1 MKQHTQKKR
10 CDKGNL
16 ANRSGPPRISPA
28 RVSKKR
34 WQKQKGDVNS
44 HINPGNSGYA
54 IRPFHKKLICGCLE
68 SHKIHSG
75 AFYCACIPKSQF
87 TISKEKKMSLST
99 PKVLVADPVSQSGV
113 DELSAGGTLEVVVK
127 TGLPEAEIIKIIPE
141 FSALVV
147 RSQTKVTAAVLEAAT
162 NLKVVGRAGVGV
174 DNVDVDAATRRG
186 VIVMNTPG
194 GNTIS
199 TAEHAFSLLVSIAR
213 SIPQAD
219 ASMKAGRWDR
229 KKFEG
234 VELYNKT
241 LGILGMG
248 RIGTELAR
256 RAMAF
261 GMRVLAYDPYLS
273 VSRARS
279 LQVELIEEI
288 DTLLPQVDF
297 ISMHM
302 PLTDETRHMLDAR
315 RLALCKKGVRIVNC
329 ARGGLVAEAAL
340 YDALKSGHVGAA
352 ALDVFEVEP
361 PPAEFPLR
369 ELSNIVFTPHLG
381 ASTAEAQENV
391 GIEIAQA
398 IRAALLDGEI
408 RNAVNMPSIDAKTA
422 VVVKPYL
429 TLGDKLGRFVAQLAP
444 KRNDRVVITYGG
456 KAIEMPTD
464 AISRAILTGFLKHAG
479 GEEVNSVNVRSMAA
493 TIGLDVQEVRS
504 SEQTD
509 FNEWLHVAVFSGD
522 TKVSLGGTFFGAKN
536 DPRIVRVNGNPVEVT
551 PSGVVLM
558 LENCDRP
565 GIVGH
570 IGTLLGTEKIN
581 IASMSLSRTEQGGRA
596 LTLLNLDSMPGA
608 DVLAKLSSDADIYS
622 ARVIAL

>member
-1 MKQHTQKKR
+1 MFQH
-10 CDKGNL
+10 
-16 ANRSGPPRISPA
+16 
-28 RVSKKR
+28 
-34 WQKQKGDVNS
+34 
-44 HINPGNSGYA
+44 
-54 IRPFHKKLICGCLE
+54 
-68 SHKIHSG
+68 
-75 AFYCACIPKSQF
+75 SQF
-87 TISKEKKMSLST
+87 TIPKEKKMSLSI

-113 DELSAGGTLEVVVK
+113 DELSSGGALEVVVQ

-141 FSALVV
+141 FSAIVV

-213 SIPQAD
+213 NIPQAD

-229 KKFEG
+229 KKYEG

-273 VSRARS
+273 ISRARS
-279 LQVELIEEI
+279 LQVELIEDI
-288 DTLLPQVDF
+288 DALLPQADF

-315 RLALCKKGVRIVNC
+315 RLALCKKSVRIVNC
-329 ARGGLVAEAAL
+329 ARGGLVSESAL

-361 PPAEFPLR
+361 PPADFPLR
-369 ELSNIVFTPHLG
+369 DLPNIVFTPHLG

-422 VVVKPYL
+422 AVVKPYL
-429 TLGDKLGRFVAQLAP
+429 TLGDKMGRFVAQLAP

-456 KAIEMPTD
+456 KAVEMPTD

-493 TIGLDVQEVRS
+493 TLGLDVQEVRS

-509 FNEWLHVAVFSGD
+509 FNEWIHVAVFSGE

-536 DPRIVRVNGNPVEVT
+536 DPRIVRVNSNSVEVT

-558 LENCDRP
+558 LENRDRP

-570 IGTLLGTEKIN
+570 IGTLLGTEQIN

-608 DVLAKLSSDADIYS
+608 DVMAKLSADGDIYS

>member
-1 MKQHTQKKR
+1 MFQHSQST
-10 CDKGNL
+10 
-16 ANRSGPPRISPA
+16 
-28 RVSKKR
+28 
-34 WQKQKGDVNS
+34 
-44 HINPGNSGYA
+44 
-54 IRPFHKKLICGCLE
+54 
-68 SHKIHSG
+68 
-75 AFYCACIPKSQF
+75 IP
-87 TISKEKKMSLST
+87 KEKKMSLSI

-113 DELSAGGTLEVVVK
+113 DELSSGGALEVVVQ

-141 FSALVV
+141 FSAIVV

-213 SIPQAD
+213 NIPQAD

-229 KKFEG
+229 KKYEG

-273 VSRARS
+273 ISRARS
-279 LQVELIEEI
+279 LQVELIEDI
-288 DTLLPQVDF
+288 DALLPQADF

-329 ARGGLVAEAAL
+329 ARGGLVSESAL

-361 PPAEFPLR
+361 PPVDFSLR
-369 ELSNIVFTPHLG
+369 DLPNIVFTPHLG

-422 VVVKPYL
+422 AVVKPYL
-429 TLGDKLGRFVAQLAP
+429 TLGDKMGRFVAQLAP

-456 KAIEMPTD
+456 KAVEMPTD

-493 TIGLDVQEVRS
+493 TLGLDVQEVRS

-509 FNEWLHVAVFSGD
+509 FNEWIHVAVFSGE

-536 DPRIVRVNGNPVEVT
+536 DPRIVRVNSNSVEVT

-558 LENCDRP
+558 LENRDRP

-570 IGTLLGTEKIN
+570 IGTLLGTEQIN

-608 DVLAKLSSDADIYS
+608 DVMARLSADADIYS

>member
-1 MKQHTQKKR
+1 M
-10 CDKGNL
+10 
-16 ANRSGPPRISPA
+16 
-28 RVSKKR
+28 
-34 WQKQKGDVNS
+34 NS
-44 HINPGNSGYA
+44 HNLNDSALAGVHS
-54 IRPFHKKLICGCLE
+54 
-68 SHKIHSG
+68 SHPQS
-75 AFYCACIPKSQF
+75 
-87 TISKEKKMSLST
+87 TILKEKKMSLST

-113 DELSAGGTLEVVVK
+113 DELSAGGALEVVVK

-213 SIPQAD
+213 NIPQAD

-229 KKFEG
+229 KKYEG

-279 LQVELIEEI
+279 LQVELVEDI
-288 DTLLPQVDF
+288 DSLLPQADF

-329 ARGGLVAEAAL
+329 ARGGLVAEDAL
-340 YDALKSGHVGAA
+340 YDALKSGYVGAA

-398 IRAALLDGEI
+398 IRAALLEGEI

-422 VVVKPYL
+422 AVVKPYL
-429 TLGDKLGRFVAQLAP
+429 TLGDKMGRFVAQLAP

-456 KAIEMPTD
+456 KAVEMPTD

-479 GEEVNSVNVRSMAA
+479 GEEVNSVNVRSMAS

-522 TKVSLGGTFFGAKN
+522 SKVSLGGTFFGAKN

-558 LENCDRP
+558 LENRDRP

-608 DVLAKLSSDADIYS
+608 DVMTKLSSDSDIYS